1 MQGKQFVSFLY
12 ILKYFCGVSKKIIL
26 WWACPSWYWKRVNE
40 FFEKQFLSVVVHNI
54 FLSPNSTITPL
65 QLNTRGEFHLDF
77 KIVKHRHPSCN
88 AFHQSGTPL
97 LQNITYH
104 CNFLFGHLTCLAKNS
119 SKFSTTKQTAHN
131 YQRKK

>member
-12 ILKYFCGVSKKIIL
+12 ILKYFCGGHVQIDI
-26 WWACPSWYWKRVNE
+26 
-40 FFEKQFLSVVVHNI
+40 EKDSTSSLKNNLLSVVVHNI

>member
-12 ILKYFCGVSKKIIL
+12 ILKYFCGGHVQID
-26 WWACPSWYWKRVNE
+26 NE
-40 FFEKQFLSVVVHNI
+40 KESTSSLKNNLLSVVVHNI

>member
-12 ILKYFCGVSKKIIL
+12 ILKYFCGGHVQID
-26 WWACPSWYWKRVNE
+26 NE
-40 FFEKQFLSVVVHNI
+40 KESTSSLKNNLLSVVVHNI
-54 FLSPNSTITPL
+54 VLSPNSTITPL